1 MTEGHNSKITH
12 KLYIGC
18 FAVIVLLAV
27 ILRIYKAYY
36 TGVIYDEA
44 LTYFRFSRDFNS
56 AVSNY
61 SSTNNHLLNSVLI
74 YLSVK
79 VFGQSGS
86 FLGVPAIRLPAVVFG
101 IVYVVSIA
109 LVIETALKDRLLKIL
124 VLGVCLFNYLI
135 FDLTILARGYA
146 IALGAVYLELLVI
159 VLYPT
164 LLKDKANSMV
174 IVFSALNFI
183 ALGAMLTSLYTIV
196 PLNLAFLAVMF
207 HHTRITAAQLTA
219 SDRPY
224 AALKK
229 TLQAGAAIMC
239 LSAVPLALLYNKV
252 FTKIVSASG
261 KHSEVNDTLI
271 TILKSLITEGLFTSW
286 EFPVSS
292 ILNIIQTIIL
302 PLMAALTVL
311 FLLNVTVN
319 KKAPAPAAFIVLSVL
334 AASFLF
340 AYAARTAAGLS
351 LGFTRNH
358 VFWLPLIFLS
368 AGIVMEGASDVRVRA
383 LVTLK
388 AGIYAAA
395 CMVSVVL
402 IAGPLMSL
410 HAVTTHDWKPQSM
423 VGPLLRQLSKTD
435 PLRRWRVGFSDKLE
449 YNLYPYLFYNNE
461 AYRISDS
468 NAAVYHISEKDLH
481 AGNLYQ
487 YDLFKKFD
495 CVVVLAVQ
503 P

>member
-1 MTEGHNSKITH
+1 MTERHNSGITH

-18 FAVIVLLAV
+18 FAAIVLLAV

-56 AVSNY
+56 AISNY

-79 VFGQSGS
+79 VFGQS
-86 FLGVPAIRLPAVVFG
+86 FIGVPAIRLPAVFFG

-109 LVIETALKDRLLKIL
+109 LVIEAALRGRVLKIL
-124 VLGVCLFNYLI
+124 VLGACLFNYLI

-159 VLYPT
+159 VLYPK
-164 LLKDKANSMV
+164 LLKDKADSMV
-174 IVFSALNFI
+174 ILFSALNFI
-183 ALGAMLTSLYTIV
+183 ALGAMLTSLYTVV

-207 HHTRITAAQLTA
+207 HRLKAGQLTA
-219 SDRPY
+219 SDRLY
-224 AALKK
+224 DALKK
-229 TLQAGAAIMC
+229 TVQAGVVILC
-239 LSAVPLALLYNKV
+239 LSSLALALLYNRV
-252 FTKIVSASG
+252 FTKIISASG
-261 KHSEVNDTLI
+261 KHSEVNDALI
-271 TILKSLITEGLFTSW
+271 TILKSLITEGLFTNW
-286 EFPVSS
+286 EFPLST
-292 ILNIIQTIIL
+292 ILNILQTIIL
-302 PLMAALTVL
+302 PLMVALTVL
-311 FLLNVTVN
+311 FLLNVIVS
-319 KKAPAPAAFIVLSVL
+319 KKTLPTAALIVLSVL

-340 AYAARTAAGLS
+340 AYAARTAAGVS

-358 VFWLPLIFLS
+358 VFWLPLIFIS
-368 AGIVMEGASDVRVRA
+368 AGIVMDGARISP
-383 LVTLK
+383 LVPLK
-388 AGIYAAA
+388 TSIYVVT
-395 CMVSVVL
+395 CLMSVVL
-402 IAGPLMSL
+402 IAGPLMAL
-410 HAVTTHDWKPQSM
+410 HVVTTHDWKPQSV
-423 VGPLLRQLSKTD
+423 VGPLLRQLNKTD

-461 AYRISDS
+461 AYRIIDS

-481 AGNLYQ
+481 TGNLYQ

-495 CVVVLAVQ
+495 CVVVLDSSMRQ